1 MTSHKSNTWC
11 VLWDC
16 VEIVCRITVQGC
28 IAAIGVSLFLI
39 GCSKPDTPKPLKY
52 NIYVGCNNTDQ
63 MYVYDADSLTLID
76 SIPGLGN
83 SYSMAA
89 SSDGRTLYVSVGR
102 GPTSGDLVKV
112 SYLSKDVVAEIRGLG
127 VAEHMAL
134 VRGGDLILLGNLL
147 FFSATVDADR
157 FADFQLV
164 EDSLYWRDG
173 PPNGNRIAA
182 VAPGNDHRVRVLDLE
197 TGEVHG
203 NYIPRLQS
211 GVTISTY
218 RVSLH
223 PDGRRVLVMGPSA
236 PNAVWFVI
244 GDVITDSTLLQQ
256 RLSAPEGRVAISD
269 DGHYAIVTDPS
280 SFGHIELPPLTTDVF
295 DLTTNTH
302 LKRFNE
308 GDFSDWVYNAQI
320 QFLADGKRAVL
331 APPPGKGGPFYVI
344 NLVTLQEEKAIWL
357 PGDVPLTG
365 AIGTGLRPEQ

>member
-1 MTSHKSNTWC
+1 MTSHKSNIWC
-11 VLWDC
+11 VSWDW
-16 VEIVCRITVQGC
+16 VGAVGRVTMLGC

-39 GCSKPDTPKPLKY
+39 GCSKPDKPKPLKY

-83 SYSMAA
+83 SYSMVVSPDGRWLFVEGKYNRGGNVLVKLDA
-89 SSDGRTLYVSVGR
+89 SSKQVAGILPSN
-102 GPTSGDLVKV
+102 GPIV
-112 SYLSKDVVAEIRGLG
+112 IRGLDDG
-127 VAEHMAL
+127 RL
-134 VRGGDLILLGNLL
+134 LLRGNPTFYEEIIDPTTL
-147 FFSATVDADR
+147 TVTSQID
-157 FADFQLV
+157 
-164 EDSLYWRDG
+164 DSLYWRDG
-173 PPNGNRIAA
+173 PQSGSKIAV
-182 VAPGNDHRVRVLDLE
+182 VAPGNDHRVRVLDLK
-197 TGEVHG
+197 TGEVYG

-218 RVSLH
+218 QVSLH
-223 PDGRRVLVMGPSA
+223 PDGKRVLVMGPSA
-236 PNAVWFVI
+236 SKAVWFVI

-256 RLSAPEGRVAISD
+256 RLSAPGGRVAISD

-280 SFGHIELPPLTTDVF
+280 NISRPEFPPLTTDVF

-308 GDFSDWVYNAQI
+308 DDFSDWVYNAQI

-331 APPPGKGGPFYVI
+331 APPPGKGSPFYVI

-365 AIGTGLRPEQ
+365 AIGTGLRPKQ